1 MDADAS
7 SLTIPL
13 VIPIGSPS
21 HGLCFEQRHDANC
34 DCRCGAGS
42 GRCWCPTV
50 ASLVPD
56 HCVLIDVDPV
66 NKNAKGFLK
75 ILYAIITVE
84 ATNAATN
91 AEIGLQKHHFGKG
104 MQSEPDR

>member
-1 MDADAS
+1 
-7 SLTIPL
+7 
-13 VIPIGSPS
+13 
-21 HGLCFEQRHDANC
+21 
-34 DCRCGAGS
+34 
-42 GRCWCPTV
+42 
-50 ASLVPD
+50 
-56 HCVLIDVDPV
+56 LIDVDPV

-91 AEIGLQKHHFGKG
+91 AEIGLQKQHFGKG